1 MRLIDADALEDVL
14 VNHGFCYCEGNE
26 YNNGVADGFLLA
38 RDDVKEAPTIEA
50 EPVRH
55 GHWIKVG
62 CSFFGVS
69 RGVSRYECSVCHYT
83 DEHNES
89 REVPYCWQCGARM
102 HKEAL

>member
-14 VNHGFCYCEGNE
+14 VNHGFCYCVGNE

-38 RDDVKEAPTIEA
+38 RDDVKEAPTIES
-50 EPVRH
+50 ELRH

-62 CSFFGVS
+62 CSFY
-69 RGVSRYECSVCHYT
+69 GVSRYECSVCHYT

-102 HKEAL
+102 DEVEE

>member
-14 VNHGFCYCEGNE
+14 LNHGFCYCNE
-26 YNNGVADGFLLA
+26 SDYSDGVADGFLLA

-50 EPVRH
+50 EPVRQ

-62 CSFFGVS
+62 CSHYGVS
-69 RGVSRYECSVCHYT
+69 TYECSVCHYT

-89 REVPYCWQCGARM
+89 REVPYCWHCGALM
-102 HKEAL
+102 DEVNNED

>member
-1 MRLIDADALEDVL
+1 MRLIDADKLEDIL
-14 VNHGFCYCEGNE
+14 VNHGFCYCNE
-26 YNNGVADGFLLA
+26 SDYSDGVASGFLLA

-50 EPVRH
+50 EPVRQ

-62 CSFFGVS
+62 CSHYGVS
-69 RGVSRYECSVCHYT
+69 TYECSVCHYT

-102 HKEAL
+102 DGDSNGNK